1 MSDAAHVLDRA
12 YSLGVG
18 RSAFSVRW
26 FSSMRIDIVTLFPE
40 ICRAPLSE
48 SIMKRAQENR
58 IVELHIHNLRD
69 WTTDKHH
76 VVDDAPF
83 GGGQGM
89 VMKPEPIFAAVE
101 ALKKMPNAQRST
113 PNAEHSAIGN
123 RRSKI
128 LLMSPAGRR
137 FDQEMARQ
145 LSQEPHLIIIS
156 GHYEGVDH
164 RVIEHLIDLEISI
177 GDYVLTNGAIAAVV
191 LVDSIVRLLPGA
203 LGHEQSAADDSFSDG
218 LLEAPQYTRPA
229 DFRGWKVPEILLSG
243 NHAEIAKW
251 RKEQAI
257 KRTRANRPDLLN
269 KLECHPERSE
279 AKSKDPAKLA

>member
-1 MSDAAHVLDRA
+1 VVDYFLQSAGGSDES
-12 YSLGVG
+12 SL
-18 RSAFSVRW
+18 
-26 FSSMRIDIVTLFPE
+26 SMRIDIVTLFPE
-40 ICRAPLSE
+40 ICRAPLNE

-58 IVELHIHNLRD
+58 IIELHIHNLRD

-101 ALKKMPNAQRST
+101 ALRKT
-113 PNAEHSAIGN
+113 PNIEHPTSNAEQSATGN
-123 RRSKI
+123 RQSKI
-128 LLMSPAGRR
+128 LLMSPAGRCL
-137 FDQEMARQ
+137 DQQMAQQ
-145 LSQEPHLIIIS
+145 LSQESHLIIVS

-191 LVDSIVRLLPGA
+191 LVDSIVRLLPGT
-203 LGHEQSAADDSFSDG
+203 LGHEQSAADDSFSEG

-229 DFRGWKVPEILLSG
+229 DFRGRKVPEILLSG
-243 NHAEIAKW
+243 NHGEIAKW

-257 KRTRANRPDLLN
+257 KRTGENRPDLLT
-269 KLECHPERSE
+269 KLECLPENSE

>member
-1 MSDAAHVLDRA
+1 
-12 YSLGVG
+12 
-18 RSAFSVRW
+18 
-26 FSSMRIDIVTLFPE
+26 MRIDIVTLFPE

-101 ALKKMPNAQRST
+101 DLKSQIARNAREAAVGLS
-113 PNAEHSAIGN
+113 N
-123 RRSKI
+123 RKSQI

-137 FDQEMARQ
+137 LDQQMAQQ
-145 LSQEPHLIIIS
+145 LSQESHLIIIS

-191 LVDSIVRLLPGA
+191 LVDSIVRLLPGT
-203 LGHEQSAADDSFSDG
+203 LGHEQSAADDSFSNG

-229 DFRGWKVPEILLSG
+229 DFRGWKVPEVLLSG

-257 KRTRANRPDLLN
+257 KRTRENRPDLLIN
-269 KLECHPERSE
+269 SVILSAAKRSRRILRSYLTFHCGIPRLARTTAGYRVINRERV
-279 AKSKDPAKLA
+279 PGRRTR